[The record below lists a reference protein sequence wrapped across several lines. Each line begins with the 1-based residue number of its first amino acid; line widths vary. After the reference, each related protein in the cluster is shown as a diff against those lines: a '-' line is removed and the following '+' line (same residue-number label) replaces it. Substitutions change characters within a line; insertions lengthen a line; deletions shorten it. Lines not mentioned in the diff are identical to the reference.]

1 MEQVRKVLILGS
13 KGMAGHVIRQV
24 LLESGKFEVIDI
36 ARDETFF
43 KPSFLFDLSDLNKLE
58 NILKSEAPDV
68 VINCIGILNE
78 AAESNVEESIFFNS
92 YLPHFVAARCKK
104 LIHISTDCVFNG
116 KRGGYTESD
125 FKDGNGFYAQ
135 TKALGEVTY
144 RDHLTIR
151 TSIVGPELKQDGIGL
166 FHWFMRQN
174 GEIKGYTKAFWSGV
188 TTLQLAKSILEIL
201 SLGKSYAGL
210 LHLTNN
216 QKISKFELLSIFSKV
231 MERPVIIQEYD
242 QYFVDKSLLNTRND
256 FPAVNLSFEDMV
268 SEQKEF
274 IENHPDFYAQYI
286 N

>member
-1 MEQVRKVLILGS
+1 MEQVKKVLILGS

-24 LLESGKFEVIDI
+24 FLESGSFKVIDI

-43 KPSFLFDLSDLNKLE
+43 KPSYLCDLSDLDQLE
-58 NILKSEAPDV
+58 NILKSEVPDV

-78 AAESNVEESIFFNS
+78 DAESNVEKSIFFNA
-92 YLPHFVAARCKK
+92 YLPHFVANRCKK

-151 TSIVGPELKQDGIGL
+151 TSIVGPELKRDGIGL
-166 FHWFMRQN
+166 FHWFMLQN

-188 TTLQLAKSILEIL
+188 TTLQLATFILEFL
-201 SLGKSYAGL
+201 NSGKSYSGL

-216 QKISKFELLSIFSKV
+216 QKINKFDLLSIFSKV
-231 MERPVIIQEYD
+231 MGKSITIQPYD
-242 QYFVDKSLLNTRND
+242 QYFVDKSLLNTRTD
-256 FPAVNLSFEDMV
+256 IPTVALSFEDMV
-268 SEQKEF
+268 KHQKEF
-274 IENHPDFYAQYI
+274 MENHPDFYAQYLS
-286 N
+286 